1 MLQCTD
7 LDAGTLSLLTTF
19 DGDTNL
25 HVVPLW
31 SITQKA
37 MADTLRRLK
46 GRFNMVVGFR
56 PTGWSLGRG
65 QHLGQAWACLALYWH
80 QQVFS
85 RGDGVTAQGRPL
97 AEGQLHQ
104 DKASVM
110 SRLGVV
116 QAKWWAAASIH
127 QVMHFLGDRWWR
139 HSSPVETVGIL
150 PVTTLEGVAHQT
162 LQLQSELK
170 APV

>member
-1 MLQCTD
+1 MADHLHGEDLFTLQVYVSLAKKKVLQCTD

-65 QHLGQAWACLALYWH
+65 QHLRHAWCSSDTCSSSTCVGVSAQRGSLAKRLALS
-80 QQVFS
+80 VLS
-85 RGDGVTAQGRPL
+85 RMGSAG
-97 AEGQLHQ
+97 
-104 DKASVM
+104 M
-110 SRLGVV
+110 C
-116 QAKWWAAASIH
+116 WAAAPDMEH
-127 QVMHFLGDRWWR
+127 TPGD
-139 HSSPVETVGIL
+139 
-150 PVTTLEGVAHQT
+150 A
-162 LQLQSELK
+162 
-170 APV
+170 

>member
-1 MLQCTD
+1 MSASLACCSKTDHLYGEVQVYVSLAKKKVLQCTD
-7 LDAGTLSLLTTF
+7 LDSGTLSLLTTF

-65 QHLGQAWACLALYWH
+65 QHQGQATACLALFWH
-80 QQVFS
+80 
-85 RGDGVTAQGRPL
+85 
-97 AEGQLHQ
+97 
-104 DKASVM
+104 
-110 SRLGVV
+110 
-116 QAKWWAAASIH
+116 
-127 QVMHFLGDRWWR
+127 
-139 HSSPVETVGIL
+139 
-150 PVTTLEGVAHQT
+150 
-162 LQLQSELK
+162 
-170 APV
+170 

>member
-1 MLQCTD
+1 MAETSTTDHLHGENLFTLQVYVSLAKKKVLQCTD

-56 PTGWSLGRG
+56 PTGWSLGKG
-65 QHLGQAWACLALYWH
+65 EHLGQAWACLA
-80 QQVFS
+80 QC
-85 RGDGVTAQGRPL
+85 
-97 AEGQLHQ
+97 
-104 DKASVM
+104 
-110 SRLGVV
+110 
-116 QAKWWAAASIH
+116 
-127 QVMHFLGDRWWR
+127 
-139 HSSPVETVGIL
+139 
-150 PVTTLEGVAHQT
+150 
-162 LQLQSELK
+162 
-170 APV
+170 